1 MPIKI
6 PDNLPAFKTLTEEGV
21 ALIGAEDARR
31 QDIRPIKIAIL
42 NLMPEKI
49 PTETQ
54 LARVLGSTPLQVDL
68 TLLQTSSYTP
78 KNTSAEHM
86 KTFYRSWQDVRD
98 EKFDGLVI
106 TGAPVETLPF
116 EDVLYWPELATIMD
130 WSTSNVF
137 SSFNICWGAQA
148 ALYHFHDVPKYDL
161 AGKAFGTIWHKNL
174 SPNHPLMRGFNDA
187 FKVPVSR
194 HTENHR
200 EDIEKVAGLEIL
212 AESDSS
218 GLCLL
223 SELAKHRFYMFNH
236 LEYDV
241 GTLKKEY
248 DRDVAAEKPIEV
260 PEDYY
265 PNDDPSMSP
274 TNSWRSHGH
283 LLYGNWVNYVYQ
295 NTPYDLNLISG

>member
-1 MPIKI
+1 
-6 PDNLPAFKTLTEEGV
+6 
-21 ALIGAEDARR
+21 
-31 QDIRPIKIAIL
+31 
-42 NLMPEKI
+42 
-49 PTETQ
+49 
-54 LARVLGSTPLQVDL
+54 
-68 TLLQTSSYTP
+68 
-78 KNTSAEHM
+78 
-86 KTFYRSWQDVRD
+86 
-98 EKFDGLVI
+98 
-106 TGAPVETLPF
+106 
-116 EDVLYWPELATIMD
+116 
-130 WSTSNVF
+130 
-137 SSFNICWGAQA
+137 
-148 ALYHFHDVPKYDL
+148 
-161 AGKAFGTIWHKNL
+161 
-174 SPNHPLMRGFNDA
+174 MRGFNDA

>member
-6 PDNLPAFKTLTEEGV
+6 PDNLPAFKTLSEEGV
-21 ALIGAEDARR
+21 ALIGEKDAVR
-31 QDIRPIKIAIL
+31 QDIRPIKIVIL

-86 KTFYRSWQDVRD
+86 RTFYRSWQEIKDDR
-98 EKFDGLVI
+98 FDGLII
-106 TGAPVETLPF
+106 TGAPVEKMPF
-116 EDVLYWPELATIMD
+116 EDVFYWSELTEIMN
-130 WSTSNVF
+130 WSASNVF

-148 ALYHFHDVPKYDL
+148 ALYHFHQIPKYDL
-161 AGKAFGTIWHKNL
+161 PKKAFGTIWHKNL
-174 SPNHPLMRGFNDA
+174 APSHPLLRGFDDT

-200 EDIEKVAGLEIL
+200 KDIEQIFGLEIL
-212 AESDSS
+212 IESDDT
-218 GLCLL
+218 GLCLI
-223 SELAKHRFYMFNH
+223 SEMDKHRFYMFNH
-236 LEYDV
+236 LEYDD

-248 DRDVAAEKPIEV
+248 DRDVAADQPIDV
-260 PEDYY
+260 PKDYY
-265 PNDDPSMSP
+265 PDDNPALP
-274 TNSWRSHGH
+274 PINSWRSHGH

-295 NTPYDLNLISG
+295 HTPFDLKDI